1 MCVSMYEFLY
11 VCMYNQSINI
21 RMYVYIHVW
30 RKGGGVCVT
39 ASLYVN
45 GSTVY
50 TRVRNSRYEIIF
62 VVLIVNFNKRIMTVL
77 F

>member
-1 MCVSMYEFLY
+1 MNTGMYVH
-11 VCMYNQSINI
+11 VCMYIY
-21 RMYVYIHVW
+21 MCG
-30 RKGGGVCVT
+30 RKGGGVVCVT

-50 TRVRNSRYEIIF
+50 TRVRNSRYEVIF